1 MHQPVK
7 DNLEEY
13 LRDVS
18 GKYGRAI
25 PEEMETHLSSCAE
38 CAGELSQLELQ
49 SAALQ
54 SLRAP
59 AGAELSAG
67 FYARVMQRIDD
78 ARATNSVW
86 AAFLEPIFAKRLFYA
101 SATLLVLLGSY
112 LVSSESADHGFYNP
126 PAAATV
132 VNAPPDVA
140 TNATPDDVDTTPQE
154 RDAVLVSL
162 AGYEQ

>member
-13 LRDVS
+13 LRGVS
-18 GKYGRAI
+18 GNYGRAI
-25 PEEMETHLSSCAE
+25 PDEMETHLNSCAE
-38 CAGELSQLELQ
+38 CAGELSELELQ

-59 AGAELSAG
+59 AGAELPAG
-67 FYARVMQRIDD
+67 FYARVMQRIDE

-101 SATLLVLLGSY
+101 SATLLFLLGSY
-112 LVSSESADHGFYNP
+112 LVSSETGDHGLYNP
-126 PAAATV
+126 PPAV
-132 VNAPPDVA
+132 VSAPPDVA
-140 TNATPDDVDTTPQE
+140 ANATSDDVDTTPQE

-162 AGYEQ
+162 ASYEQ

>member
-13 LRDVS
+13 LRGVS

-25 PEEMETHLSSCAE
+25 PDEMETHLSSCAE
-38 CAGELSQLELQ
+38 CASELSELELQ

-59 AGAELSAG
+59 SEAELPAG

-86 AAFLEPIFAKRLFYA
+86 AAFLEPIFAKRLFY
-101 SATLLVLLGSY
+101 SCATLLLLLGSY
-112 LVSSESADHGFYNP
+112 LISSETADHGLYNQP
-126 PAAATV
+126 ATV
-132 VNAPPDVA
+132 VSTPPDVA
-140 TNATPDDVDTTPQE
+140 ANAAPDDVDTTPQE

-162 AGYEQ
+162 ASYEQ